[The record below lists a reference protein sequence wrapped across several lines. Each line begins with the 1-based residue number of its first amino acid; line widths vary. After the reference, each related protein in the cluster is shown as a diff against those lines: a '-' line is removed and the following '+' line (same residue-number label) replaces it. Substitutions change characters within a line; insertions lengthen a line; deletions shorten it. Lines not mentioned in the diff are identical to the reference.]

1 MPLRL
6 PLKGNWLLQGSLPLH
21 RSLYSEQPTVS
32 RASVNGN
39 GTTERP
45 FLSLSSTLRVYPMM
59 SEQRSR
65 GRFNIL
71 ALYVLSILKHV
82 HNSILTMSDR
92 KRKSS
97 FRVQS
102 LMWSRPVPFLQSLP
116 RQVLMMV
123 IAPPRMTR
131 TMPLSRPSILLFSI
145 VRKTRP

>member
-6 PLKGNWLLQGSLPLH
+6 PLKGNWLLQGSLHLP
-21 RSLYSEQPTVS
+21 RSLYRELPTVS
-32 RASVNGN
+32 RVFVNGN
-39 GTTERP
+39 GITERP
-45 FLSLSSTLRVYPMM
+45 SLSSSSTLKVYPMM

-71 ALYVLSILKHV
+71 APYVQSIFLHV
-82 HNSILTMSDR
+82 PNSMLTMTNR

-97 FRVQS
+97 SRVPS
-102 LMWSRPVPFLQSLP
+102 LMWSRPVLFLQSLP

-123 IAPPRMTR
+123 IAPQRMTL
-131 TMPLSRPSILLFSI
+131 TMPPSRPSTLLYLI